1 MTGYR
6 RSPDQGRETVEVF
19 SDYVCPFCYLA
30 EQLARLI
37 NGSPSQ
43 GPRPLR

>member
-1 MTGYR
+1 MVGTLRGGGV
-6 RSPDQGRETVEVF
+6 STTTEVF